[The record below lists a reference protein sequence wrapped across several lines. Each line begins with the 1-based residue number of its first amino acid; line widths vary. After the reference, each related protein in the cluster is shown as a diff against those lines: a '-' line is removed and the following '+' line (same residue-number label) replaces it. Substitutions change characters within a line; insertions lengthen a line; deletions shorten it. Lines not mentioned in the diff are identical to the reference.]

1 MIELQHITQRYRTP
15 EGRDF
20 FALNDVSLSI
30 KSGEIFG
37 IIGRSGAGKSTLV
50 RCINFLNRPTEG
62 TVTVDGKCL
71 NTMTNAE
78 LRAARRQIAMIFQH
92 FNILSSRTVYDNA
105 AFPLELAGWDKTE
118 IRKKVEPLLDLVGL
132 ADHRNKY
139 PSQLSGGQKQR
150 VALARALVTE
160 PRILLL
166 DEPLSALDARIRRN
180 LREQIRS
187 IQKDLHLTTV
197 FVTHDQE
204 EAMTVSDRIF
214 LMNRGAIVQQG
225 TPEEVYLNPADEF
238 AARFIGSYNLLTK
251 AEAKVLLEFDSPE
264 DLVAVRPESVFVRE
278 EGGKYPETC
287 SEPVDGRVVSHQLL
301 GNVIRY
307 RIAAADTVLTVDVM
321 NRSST
326 RLYAPESAVKLLFNL
341 AELRPLAA
349 QTQH

>member
-1 MIELQHITQRYRTP
+1 MVFQSY
-15 EGRDF
+15 
-20 FALNDVSLSI
+20 ALFPNMTAAENI
-30 KSGEIFG
+30 AFG
-37 IIGRSGAGKSTLV
+37 LKMNGVPA
-50 RCINFLNRPTEG
+50 
-62 TVTVDGKCL
+62 
-71 NTMTNAE
+71 AE
-78 LRAARRQIAMIFQH
+78 TA
-92 FNILSSRTVYDNA
+92 
-105 AFPLELAGWDKTE
+105 
-118 IRKKVEPLLDLVGL
+118 KKVSDAVALVELTG
-132 ADHRNKY
+132 NEKKY
-139 PSQLSGGQKQR
+139 PHQLSGGQKQR

-321 NRSST
+321 NRSSS

>member
-1 MIELQHITQRYRTP
+1 MSETESFVRVEKLAKHFGATRVF
-15 EGRDF
+15 D
-20 FALNDVSLSI
+20 DLS
-30 KSGEIFG
+30 FG
-37 IIGRSGAGKSTLV
+37 IDRGEFITLLGPSGCGKSTLL
-50 RCINFLNRPTEG
+50 RC
-62 TVTVDGKCL
+62 
-71 NTMTNAE
+71 
-78 LRAARRQIAMIFQH
+78 
-92 FNILSSRTVYDNA
+92 
-105 AFPLELAGWDKTE
+105 LAGLETPDAGTIYVGGADITNVKAQKRGIGMVFQSYALFPNMTAAE
-118 IRKKVEPLLDLVGL
+118 NIAFGLKMNGVPAAETAKKVTDAVALVELTG
-132 ADHRNKY
+132 NEKKY
-139 PSQLSGGQKQR
+139 PHQLSGGQKQR

-180 LREQIRS
+180 LREQ
-187 IQKDLHLTTV
+187 
-197 FVTHDQE
+197 
-204 EAMTVSDRIF
+204 MTVSDRIF

-321 NRSST
+321 NRSSS

-341 AELRPLAA
+341 AELRPLAG